1 MDFSYSLKTSKDIN
15 QIVLDITENLN
26 DIGFGVLETL
36 DFKEIFEKKGIEF
49 KKNYKLMEVCNPT
62 TAKNVLETNPELGL
76 LLPCTIAIYQENNQN
91 IISLAKPTSLLSI
104 VSNDNLQ
111 KLAKEIEEN
120 LIEIIEKSK

>member
-1 MDFSYSLKTSKDIN
+1 MDFSYSLKTSKDIDL
-15 QIVLDITENLN
+15 IVLDITENLN

-62 TAKNVLETNPELGL
+62 AAKNVLETNPELGL

-120 LIEIIEKSK
+120 LIDVIEKSK

>member
-1 MDFSYSLKTSKDIN
+1 MDFSYSLKTSKDID
-15 QIVLDITENLN
+15 QIVLDITENLKN
-26 DIGFGVLETL
+26 IGFGVLGTL

-62 TAKNVLETNPELGL
+62 AAKNILETNPELGL

-104 VSNDNLQ
+104 VSNDNLH

-120 LIEIIEKSK
+120 LIEAIEKSK

>member
-62 TAKNVLETNPELGL
+62 AAKNVLETNPELGL

>member
-1 MDFSYSLKTSKDIN
+1 MVFSYSLKTSKDVD
-15 QIVLDITENLN
+15 QIVLDITKNLK
-26 DIGFGVLETL
+26 DIGFGVLGTL

-49 KKNYKLMEVCNPT
+49 KKNYKLMEICNPSA
-62 TAKNVLETNPELGL
+62 AKNVLETNPELGL

-104 VSNDNLQ
+104 VSNDNLH